1 MLEEILSKREIKNVV
16 WVAAGGSN
24 GGNYPGHYFL
34 DHEAK
39 KLQSQMYTSN
49 EFVYATPKYVNKN
62 TLAIIVSMRGTPETC
77 QAAKIAKEKGAVA
90 MALYV
95 DESELTEICDY
106 KIAYESI
113 MFDQSDQSKTNAAV
127 GLRLAMEILKE
138 TEGFAYYKEAVHA
151 FEILDKIYNKA
162 KKYCLTLAKDWA
174 ELNKSEKVISV
185 LASGPSYAAGYIFSI
200 CNIMEMLQIVSP
212 VINCC
217 EFFHGPFEI
226 LDENTSV
233 FLLIS
238 EGRTRPL
245 DERAL
250 DFLKRHGGKKVYTL
264 DARDL
269 GILSFDEHIRE
280 YFNHLLFAPIL
291 NNVYMK
297 DLSVTTGVDYTT
309 RKYMWKEKY

>member
-1 MLEEILSKREIKNVV
+1 MSKREIKNVV

-24 GGNYPGHYFL
+24 EGIIQDIIFWTMK
-34 DHEAK
+34 K

-62 TLAIIVSMRGTPETC
+62 TFAIIVSMRVIETC
-77 QAAKIAKEKGAVA
+77 QAAKIAKEKGAVT

-113 MFDQSDQSKTNAAV
+113 MFDESDQSKTNAAV

-212 VINCC
+212 TINCC

-297 DLSVTTGVDYTT
+297 GLSVATGVD
-309 RKYMWKEKY
+309 